1 MPSAVQYAQ
10 FATNAYAASSLVVAQ
25 NNQIPIPDGWKLLQN
40 GSNPATGFLARAYKN
55 DATGEIVIAYAGT
68 TFEDGMKSLDWTK
81 GNIPGASGLTLGEQ
95 IVDAARFYLDVYNAN
110 PNAGISFTGHSL
122 GGGLAALMAVYFERA
137 AQTFDPAPFARSADS
152 SAVVNEL
159 KSRLGELGYVQA
171 GNAGMNATDT
181 LNNGAF
187 MLGGNSDGDSNDM
200 IHAANDANYD
210 NSFERSAA

>member
-1 MPSAVQYAQ
+1 MATLPEYAILSGNKWGQ
-10 FATNAYAASSLVVAQ
+10 TPFKNNAKMMSDPIYTMFK
-25 NNQIPIPDGWKLLQN
+25 NNAKMVSDPI
-40 GSNPATGFLARAYKN
+40 Y
-55 DATGEIVIAYAGT
+55 
-68 TFEDGMKSLDWTK
+68 TFTQR
-81 GNIPGASGLTLGEQ
+81 IYTTLGEQ

-122 GGGLAALMAVYFERA
+122 GGGLAALMAVYFDRA
-137 AQTFDPAPFARSADS
+137 AQTFDPAPFARSVDS

-171 GNAGMNATDT
+171 GNAGMNATDA
-181 LNNGAF
+181 LNYGAF
-187 MLGGNSDGDSNDM
+187 MLGSGIGM